1 MSVRFVALTVRIAVP
16 NPTPVIETRL
26 LDGCV
31 CPAGI
36 ITKGSVTVTLLG
48 SLLVTSRNTFVDSGR
63 ERLIESPE
71 ESPGERFN
79 VAGTMISSGVVTVML
94 AVASA
99 KFGAWARTT
108 AVPGATPVTGTV
120 TLVCPAAMV
129 AVDGTVATP
138 VALEEMLNAIPPAG
152 AGPDNVSVRLRVS
165 VPGIVRLD
173 GEKVIV
179 AVTCTG
185 WDAEV

>member
-1 MSVRFVALTVRIAVP
+1 MLVARTVRIAVP
-16 NPTPVIETRL
+16 KPTPVIETRL

-63 ERLIESPE
+63 ERLIESPV
-71 ESPGERFN
+71 ESPGEIFS
-79 VAGTMISSGVVTVML
+79 VTGTIMSDGVVTVTF
-94 AVASA
+94 AVASV

-108 AVPGATPVTGTV
+108 AVPGVTPVTGTV
-120 TLVCPAAMV
+120 TVVCPAGIV
-129 AVDGTVATP
+129 TVDGTVATP